1 MIKLHAGAG
10 INFYLTLISFDTE
23 VFRNPARQFTC
34 AEKQNIGKRIVLHAV
49 IKMVE
54 STHRSRLTGGGF
66 KSPKGAVVKSP
77 RKIGAGYGTER
88 LGKG

>member
-1 MIKLHAGAG
+1 MEAATG
-10 INFYLTLISFDTE
+10 FM
-23 VFRNPARQFTC
+23 C

-66 KSPKGAVVKSP
+66 NRGEAELMSTLKKYFANKSPKDAVVKS
-77 RKIGAGYGTER
+77 YGTER